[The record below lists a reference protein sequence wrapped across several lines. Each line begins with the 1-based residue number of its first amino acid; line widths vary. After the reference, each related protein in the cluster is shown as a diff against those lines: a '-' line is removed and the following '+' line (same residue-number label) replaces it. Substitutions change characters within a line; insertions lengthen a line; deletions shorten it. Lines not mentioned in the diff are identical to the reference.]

1 MNMAVNPNVPID
13 PGLGARLTA
22 VRAPR
27 VGKLEVGV
35 LELIEWAFQRERVGL
50 DFNEIEKE
58 TGARPGVGVEYLMME
73 QAKLGCRV
81 QGGGSSPRHHDADM
95 VAAALASMP
104 EGQGGRRMAIEI
116 AELARVGGRPDWMR
130 GARIACEPVAWRASK
145 HGRYAHREQCRQ
157 IGQRWPAHQVT
168 GRDDGFWCPVSY
180 SNSARDVAAARRR
193 YLGWYGALLHL
204 RHVLQVACPLT
215 SFVVTDRLP
224 DRAPWKSVLT

>member
-1 MNMAVNPNVPID
+1 MAVFATVP
-13 PGLGARLTA
+13 PESGLGARMTS

-35 LELIEWAFQRERVGL
+35 LDLIEWAFQRERIGL
-50 DFNEIEKE
+50 DFDEIERE

-95 VAAALASMP
+95 VSASLACLP
-104 EGQGGRRMAIEI
+104 EEYGGRRMAIEI
-116 AELARVGGRPDWMR
+116 AELARVGERPDWMG
-130 GARIACEPVAWRASK
+130 GAQMTCDPVDWRTSK
-145 HGRYAHREQCRQ
+145 HGRYAHRELCRQ
-157 IGQRWPAHQVT
+157 TGLRWPAHQVT
-168 GRDDGFWCPVSY
+168 GRDDGFWCPVGY
-180 SNSARDVAAARRR
+180 SNSARDVASARRR

-204 RHVLQVACPLT
+204 RHGLQVACPLT
-215 SFVVTDRLP
+215 SFVVSNRMP